1 MAVSV
6 GGGRREDKIGR
17 PDWQTYDSSFVMRG
31 GKAARLGIGHG
42 YKLFV
47 PRQELNLLN
56 GQSH

>member
-17 PDWQTYDSSFVMRG
+17 PDWQTYDSSFMMRG
-31 GKAARLGIGHG
+31 GKAASLGIGHG

-47 PRQELNLLN
+47 PDRN
-56 GQSH
+56 